1 MQLILYKLHFNYR
14 RDMNLML
21 KHIFVMSSGMSTL
34 ICVGKTVMSPN
45 FTSVSIL
52 VAKELDLL
60 LSIMATNT
68 IY

>member
-1 MQLILYKLHFNYR
+1 
-14 RDMNLML
+14 MNLML

-34 ICVGKTVMSPN
+34 ICVGKAVMSPN

-60 LSIMATNT
+60 LSVMATNT
-68 IY
+68 IYWIPSMN